1 MLGKEHSEMDG
12 AVREMNARELI
23 EQSNLKNKEV
33 ILKRLQMER
42 EWMEDRIK
50 RTEETVIE
58 QAELIK
64 GYRAV
69 LKDLYKTN

>member
-1 MLGKEHSEMDG
+1 MDG

-23 EQSNLKNKEV
+23 EQSNLENKEV
-33 ILKRLQMER
+33 ILKRLKMER
-42 EWMEDRIK
+42 EWMEDRLK

-69 LKDLYKTN
+69 LKDLYKAN

>member
-1 MLGKEHSEMDG
+1 MDG
-12 AVREMNARELI
+12 AVREMDARELI
-23 EQSNLKNKEV
+23 EQSNLENKEV

-42 EWMEDRIK
+42 EWMEDRLK

-69 LKDLYKTN
+69 LKDLCKAN

>member
-1 MLGKEHSEMDG
+1 MDG

>member
-1 MLGKEHSEMDG
+1 MEGT
-12 AVREMNARELI
+12 VREMNARELI